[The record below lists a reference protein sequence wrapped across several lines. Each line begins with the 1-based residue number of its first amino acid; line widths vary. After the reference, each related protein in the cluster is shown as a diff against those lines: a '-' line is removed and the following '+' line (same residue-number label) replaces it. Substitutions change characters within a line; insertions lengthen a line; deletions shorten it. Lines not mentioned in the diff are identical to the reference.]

1 MVRLQYSGKR
11 ADCDGTDSYNPSI
24 WEAETWNPWDLLD
37 RYLRYMCMFKTH
49 LYKKSEN
56 ICPRLLPSNHVHTC
70 PLHLVRVI
78 ISPWKPTF
86 SDQQFNPISLLN
98 IINKI
103 YTIKV
108 ESIWQKSY
116 LKSIKIY
123 TYTTNLCSCRE

>member
-1 MVRLQYSGKR
+1 MVQTPTILASGRQKHGIPGTCWTGILDTCACSRPISIRKVRTSDLDFCLQ
-11 ADCDGTDSYNPSI
+11 I
-24 WEAETWNPWDLLD
+24 
-37 RYLRYMCMFKTH
+37 MCT
-49 LYKKSEN
+49 Y
-56 ICPRLLPSNHVHTC
+56 VHTC

-98 IINKI
+98 IIDQI